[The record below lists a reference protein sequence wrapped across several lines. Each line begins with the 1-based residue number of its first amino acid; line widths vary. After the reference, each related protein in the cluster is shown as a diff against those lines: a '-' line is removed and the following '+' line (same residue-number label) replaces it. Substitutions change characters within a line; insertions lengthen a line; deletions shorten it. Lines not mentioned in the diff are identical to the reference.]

1 MSAYGPGR
9 YGLHELA
16 VVALAAAEARQRF
29 FLPGLSPVAGPP
41 DVVWDDAPG
50 SGRPLA
56 GDPRDP
62 DPPRS
67 FVAVDSAGR
76 WHLAG
81 PDHDGRLPVQDVL
94 LRRGATLLHGTAVA
108 VAGRGVLVLG
118 PPGSGKTVVAVAV
131 LAQPGWRLVA
141 DDVVVATAAGELLAT
156 EAPLAIYPEHIAV
169 LPPGT
174 GVRPGA
180 KRAWRAVRDTP
191 LIGPAARTVKRWAG
205 RRGGRLGGRVR
216 RFEARYRSVAPA
228 ELFPPERRAAGAP
241 LAAVLVLDPAAKPWA
256 LTEAGSQRSAAVLV
270 AEAYADGGMHD
281 QLARYGRAGV
291 VDVAAHWGAAAE
303 VLNAVAGVASR
314 HAALGVPR
322 RAQPAELLRR
332 GRGAITELLA

>member
-1 MSAYGPGR
+1 MSGYAPGR
-9 YGLHELA
+9 YGVHDLA
-16 VVALAAAEARQRF
+16 VVDLAGPHAPASF
-29 FLPGLSPVAGPP
+29 FLPGLPTASGPADIAWGGDPAGL
-41 DVVWDDAPG
+41 
-50 SGRPLA
+50 RPLVA
-56 GDPRDP
+56 DPRDP
-62 DPPRS
+62 GDARS
-67 FVAVDSAGR
+67 HAGVGREGR
-76 WHLAG
+76 WLLSG
-81 PDHDGRLPVQDVL
+81 PGHDGRLPLQDVL
-94 LRRGATLLHGTAVA
+94 LRRGASLVHGTALEVR
-108 VAGRGVLVLG
+108 GRGVLVLG
-118 PPGSGKTVVAVAV
+118 PPGSGKTV
-131 LAQPGWRLVA
+131 LALAPLSEPGWRLVA
-141 DDVVVATAAGELLAT
+141 DDIVVATAAGAVLST